1 MKTLKRRRKEFKTD
15 YKKRFALLKSGL
27 PRVIFRKT
35 NKYLIVQYVKSDNAQ
50 DKILLGIDSKVLLK
64 YGWPKEESIKSIPA
78 AYLTGY
84 LFGKKILL
92 KKLEGSPEGTAVS
105 SFEESSLGEGSPE
118 SSFEEKPII
127 DFGMARVLHKTGV
140 YAFILGLIDSGIK
153 IECKKESFPEESRIK
168 GNHLKNKIPFD
179 EIKSKIDKEK

>member
-1 MKTLKRRRKEFKTD
+1 MTNLKRRRKEFKTD

-105 SFEESSLGEGSPE
+105 SFEESSLGEFFIFLTRAIVKWPINLC
-118 SSFEEKPII
+118 SFPNK
-127 DFGMARVLHKTGV
+127 
-140 YAFILGLIDSGIK
+140 S
-153 IECKKESFPEESRIK
+153 ESFSSIS
-168 GNHLKNKIPFD
+168 L
-179 EIKSKIDKEK
+179 

>member
-1 MKTLKRRRKEFKTD
+1 MTNLKRRRKEFKTD

-92 KKLEGSPEGTAVS
+92 KKLEGSPE
-105 SFEESSLGEGSPE
+105 SSLGEGSPE

-127 DFGMARVLHKTGV
+127 DFGMARVLHKTRV

>member
-1 MKTLKRRRKEFKTD
+1 MTNLKRRRKEFKTD

-92 KKLEGSPEGTAVS
+92 KRLEGSPEGTAV
-105 SFEESSLGEGSPE
+105 

-127 DFGMARVLHKTGV
+127 DFGMARVLHKTRV

>member
-1 MKTLKRRRKEFKTD
+1 MKKTLTNILIGTSLVSSLLFNSSCNYEKPKTEQIQE
-15 YKKRFALLKSGL
+15 KS
-27 PRVIFRKT
+27 
-35 NKYLIVQYVKSDNAQ
+35 Q
-50 DKILLGIDSKVLLK
+50 
-64 YGWPKEESIKSIPA
+64 
-78 AYLTGY
+78 
-84 LFGKKILL
+84 
-92 KKLEGSPEGTAVS
+92 EGTAVS
-105 SFEESSLGEGSPE
+105 SFEE

-127 DFGMARVLHKTGV
+127 DFGMARVLHKTRV

>member
-1 MKTLKRRRKEFKTD
+1 MITLKRRRKEYKTD
-15 YKKRFALLKSGL
+15 YKKRFALLKSRL
-27 PRVIFRKT
+27 PRIIFRKT
-35 NKYLIVQYVKSDNAQ
+35 NRYLITQYIKSDNAK
-50 DKILLGIDSKVLLK
+50 DKILIGIDSKVLLK

-78 AYLTGY
+78 AYLLGY

-92 KKLEGSPEGTAVS
+92 KKLEGTAGGSP
-105 SFEESSLGEGSPE
+105 ESSLGE

-127 DFGMARVLHKTGV
+127 DFGMARVLHKTRV

-153 IECKKESFPEESRIK
+153 IECAKENFPNESRIK
-168 GNHLKNKIPFD
+168 GEHLKNKISFD